1 MRYFVLLFNLF
12 LRRSWLL
19 SVGVSGPPA
28 HGRRYPHGF
37 SDIAMTL
44 ATVLTPEIAK
54 SAGVAYVHYL
64 SFMLCFAAL
73 VVERRLIRP
82 DPDRRTATVMVIT
95 DVIYGMAALA
105 LLVSGIFRVLYF
117 GQGSEFY
124 TTNPLFWWKV
134 GLYLSVGG
142 LSLYPTITYV
152 LWAIPLRKGELPKVS
167 EALASRLA
175 WILNIELVG
184 FALIPLLATLM
195 ARGVGLPAA

>member
-1 MRYFVLLFNLF
+1 
-12 LRRSWLL
+12 
-19 SVGVSGPPA
+19 
-28 HGRRYPHGF
+28 
-37 SDIAMTL
+37 MTL

-95 DVIYGMAALA
+95 ELIYGMAALA

-175 WILNIELVG
+175 WILNIEIVG